1 MDDPCVDIVQARVL
15 RYPPPD
21 IDGCSLSTEA
31 DLPSES
37 GARPPVP
44 IEVALERIGAGQAAA
59 AEFAGA
65 FPFLDEG
72 QIAKLRAYGTE
83 SKVAPGQVLFR
94 EGDSDPDL
102 TVVVDGEIEAVAH
115 YGPNADPV
123 NYLFQPGQFVGVMSL
138 LTGEGAYVTTTATEA
153 SVVIRIPIE
162 RLRLVVGEDVA
173 ISEALLRA
181 FMLRHSLLMRL
192 GTGPKVIGS
201 RFSAE
206 SRRVQDFLSRNRVT
220 ATWID
225 LESDPRAETLLEN
238 FGFDASD
245 TPLVLVAGH
254 PILRNPSSLEL
265 AAVFGVRT
273 TPGSRADEVHDLLVV
288 GGGPAG
294 LAAAVYGGSEGLST
308 VIVESVAIGGQA
320 GTSTRIENYLGF
332 PAGLSGQELATR
344 AALQAQKFSAGIIV
358 GSEAR
363 CIRWEDGTHC
373 VELLDGRR
381 IRARTA
387 VIATG
392 ARYRRLPA
400 ERLAEFEG
408 AGVFYAATPVEA
420 QRCTGAVAV
429 VGGGNSAGQAS
440 VFLASKGLEVFHLVR
455 GRSLADSMSRY
466 LINEIEKEPR
476 IRVRTGCS
484 VRALHGHGPLAAIT
498 LGTGEGEPHT
508 LQVSGLF
515 SFIGAEPNTDWVGDE
530 LQRDEDGFLLTGQDV
545 KPDASWHP
553 LLLET
558 SRPGV
563 FCAGDA
569 RHGSIKRVATAVGE
583 GAMAVRLVHERLATA
598 VVVPTG

>member
-1 MDDPCVDIVQARVL
+1 M
-15 RYPPPD
+15 
-21 IDGCSLSTEA
+21 
-31 DLPSES
+31 
-37 GARPPVP
+37 P

-59 AEFAGA
+59 SEFAGA

-83 SKVAPGQVLFR
+83 TNVEAGQVLFR

-102 TVVVDGEIEAVAH
+102 MVIVDGEIEAVAH

-123 NYLFQPGQFVGVMSL
+123 NYMFQPGQFVGVMSL
-138 LTGEGAYVTTTATEA
+138 LTGEGAYVTTTATEP
-153 SVVIRIPIE
+153 SVVLRIPVD

-173 ISEALLRA
+173 TSEALLRA

-201 RFSAE
+201 RLSAA
-206 SRRVQDFLSRNRVT
+206 SRRVQDFLARNRVT
-220 ATWID
+220 VTWID
-225 LESDPRAETLLEN
+225 LESDPRAETLLQN
-238 FGFDASD
+238 FGFTASD
-245 TPLVLVAGH
+245 TPLVLVAGQ
-254 PILRNPSSLEL
+254 PILRNPSSLDL
-265 AAVFGVRT
+265 AAVFGVRMTPT
-273 TPGSRADEVHDLLVV
+273 TRADQVYDLLVV

-308 VIVESVAIGGQA
+308 VLVESVAIGGQA

-358 GSEAR
+358 GCEAR
-363 CIRWEDGTHC
+363 KISWDDGTHC

-381 IRARTA
+381 LRARTA

-400 ERLAEFEG
+400 ERLGEFEG

-420 QRCTGAVAV
+420 QHCSGAVAV

-440 VFLASKGLEVFHLVR
+440 IFLASKGLEVFHLVR
-455 GRSLADSMSRY
+455 GQSLANSMSRY
-466 LINEIEKEPR
+466 LLNDIEKEPR
-476 IRVRTGCS
+476 ISVRTGCS
-484 VRALHGHGPLAAIT
+484 VRALNGAGQLAAIT
-498 LGTGEGEPHT
+498 VSTGEGEPFT
-508 LQVSGLF
+508 LEVSGLF
-515 SFIGAEPNTDWVGDE
+515 SFIGAEPNTDWVGDA
-530 LQRDEDGFLLTGQDV
+530 LLKDEDGFLLTGQDV
-545 KPDASWHP
+545 NSGVSWLP

-558 SRPGV
+558 SRPSV

-583 GAMAVRLVHERLATA
+583 GAMAVRLVHERLATP
-598 VVVPTG
+598 VVVPAG